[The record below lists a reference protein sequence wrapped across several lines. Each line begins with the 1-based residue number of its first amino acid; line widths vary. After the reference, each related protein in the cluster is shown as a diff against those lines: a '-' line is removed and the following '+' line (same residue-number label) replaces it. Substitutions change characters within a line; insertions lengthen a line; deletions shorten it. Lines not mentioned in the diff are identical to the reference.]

1 MGELEGP
8 DKCKGQEYRGVGG
21 GWYGCHFPAIFRL
34 PHLLHSL
41 QLTNFS
47 MHNYLKTPYFQCRWP
62 KSNPPPSLPPHGINH
77 PSIPNSSCLLAFL
90 FISVSVYLTPLFLCR
105 PSFSLFPS
113 HTHTQNTL
121 FLSYPFCPP
130 PLSWVLEDLSKLR
143 GRKSTFLPHQPA
155 KPGVEKEQ
163 LKAPLLLML
172 TANANAPFAKHEGQW
187 AQAKG

>member
-90 FISVSVYLTPLFLCR
+90 FISVSVYLHPPLSLSPFFL
-105 PSFSLFPS
+105 SLSLS
-113 HTHTQNTL
+113 HTHTKHTFSL
-121 FLSYPFCPP
+121 LPPLPP
-130 PLSWVLEDLSKLR
+130 PLAGSLKTSLSWEEGKVLFCLISQLSPVW
-143 GRKSTFLPHQPA
+143 RKNS
-155 KPGVEKEQ
+155 
-163 LKAPLLLML
+163 
-172 TANANAPFAKHEGQW
+172 
-187 AQAKG
+187 